1 GLFLSLN
8 SPKVNNPLFT
18 LHRIFTRY
26 HTEIKR
32 EKRKVNSVNN
42 QIKKNFFSPCVISA
56 REINP
61 LHESHRQNAGGEESN
76 VHPSPIIH
84 HLSL

>member
-1 GLFLSLN
+1 M
-8 SPKVNNPLFT
+8 NNPLFT

-42 QIKKNFFSPCVISA
+42 QIKKNFFLPVRFSVQG
-56 REINP
+56 INP

>member
-1 GLFLSLN
+1 TLRQPDPHDSSDRHLPVFFLSLN
-8 SPKVNNPLFT
+8 PPKVNNPLFT

-42 QIKKNFFSPCVISA
+42 QIKKNFFLPV
-56 REINP
+56 
-61 LHESHRQNAGGEESN
+61 
-76 VHPSPIIH
+76 
-84 HLSL
+84 

>member
-1 GLFLSLN
+1 M
-8 SPKVNNPLFT
+8 NNPLFT

-42 QIKKNFFSPCVISA
+42 QIKKNFFSSCVIFSA
-56 REINP
+56 ED
-61 LHESHRQNAGGEESN
+61 
-76 VHPSPIIH
+76 
-84 HLSL
+84 

>member
-1 GLFLSLN
+1 TATGCQNVTPLQQPDPPDRHLPVFFLSRHP
-8 SPKVNNPLFT
+8 PKVNNPVFT

-42 QIKKNFFSPCVISA
+42 QIKKNFFLP
-56 REINP
+56 E
-61 LHESHRQNAGGEESN
+61 
-76 VHPSPIIH
+76 
-84 HLSL
+84 